1 MQLSSVKHRLK
12 VIGLLSA
19 MALTTGCDQSFPLIE
34 VLPEIDD
41 GTGDGGVGG
50 GGNNGGGNQGADNIV
65 TAFQV
70 SLFSDLVTEGCTGCH
85 TATPP
90 IITNDQAQ
98 STLANLL
105 EYTPNDTNFTEVFS
119 FQNTNNTLL
128 VTLIR
133 GNHFCGAV
141 CDQRADILNQ
151 GIQDFAANAEPR
163 FSNNV
168 TIEQDIQAFA
178 ANVLPIFQNAAT
190 CAGAACHDA
199 PGSATRPPLSSAD
212 ATEAYLS
219 LQGQD
224 QFGLIEVS
232 ARTLVPFV
240 NGHFGRNQADADA
253 IDAAMDAWLLALGQN
268 VPAK

>member
-1 MQLSSVKHRLK
+1 MQFDSVRRNLK
-12 VIGLLSA
+12 VFGLASVLVLAS
-19 MALTTGCDQSFPLIE
+19 GCDQSFPLIE
-34 VLPEIDD
+34 VLPEVGD
-41 GTGDGGVGG
+41 GTGNGDN
-50 GGNNGGGNQGADNIV
+50 GGNNGGGGGQGSDNVV
-65 TAFQV
+65 TAFEV

-85 TATPP
+85 TNTPP
-90 IITNDQAQ
+90 IITNNQPQ
-98 STLANLL
+98 STLTNLL

-133 GNHFCGAV
+133 GNHFCGAQ
-141 CDQRADILNQ
+141 CDQRADALNQ
-151 GIQDFAANAEPR
+151 GILDFAANAEAR

-168 TIEQDIQAFA
+168 TLTQDIQAFA
-178 ANVLPIFQNAAT
+178 SNVLPIFQNPAT

-212 ATEAYLS
+212 AREAYLA

-224 QFGLIEVS
+224 QFGLIERS
-232 ARTLVPFV
+232 ARTLIPFV

-253 IDAAMDAWLLALGQN
+253 INAAMDAWLLDLGQN
-268 VPAK
+268 LPAN